1 MCKVF
6 TKRSFLLK
14 IGKSLKISS
23 ERVFPEKSEIIF
35 HHMNVFAY
43 YNYRKYLQDYYEY
56 RKSVQRYF
64 SYRSFAKRAG
74 YTSSGFYLDLVK
86 GRKSLTPQMV
96 PKFIHALG
104 LSEKEGRYF
113 SLMVDFTHAETP
125 ESKQVIFEQMSALLP
140 RTTKALSRQ
149 QIEYYHEWYYVAVR
163 EALSVVNVSDNYQD
177 LALFLNPRIS
187 VPQAKQAIH
196 LLSDLGL
203 IEKENGFWRSV
214 NKTIT
219 SGREIPPFVVHGF
232 QKKMMDLGKA
242 AVEHYSTERRNISC
256 TTMSVSPLGLE
267 RIIHKIDTFRK
278 EVVDIVRSDDHETMI
293 CELNI
298 QFFPLSKELGP
309 VSETE
314 SLTEAKNSSGGS
326 DET

>member
-1 MCKVF
+1 MYFYCA
-6 TKRSFLLK
+6 
-14 IGKSLKISS
+14 
-23 ERVFPEKSEIIF
+23 
-35 HHMNVFAY
+35 MNVFAY

-64 SYRSFAKRAG
+64 SYRAFAKRAG
-74 YTSSGFYLDLVK
+74 YTSSGLYLDLVK

-125 ESKQVIFEQMSALLP
+125 ESKQTIFEQMSALLP
-140 RTTKALSRQ
+140 KTTKALSRQ
-149 QIEYYHEWYYVAVR
+149 QVEYYREWYYVAVR
-163 EALSVVNVSDNYQD
+163 EALSVLNVSDNYQD

-187 VPQAKQAIH
+187 VPQAKQAIR
-196 LLSDLGL
+196 LLSDLKL
-203 IEKENGFWRSV
+203 IEKENGYWRSV

-219 SGREIPPFVVHGF
+219 SGREIPPFIVHGF

-242 AVEHYSTERRNISC
+242 SIDYFSTERRNVSC
-256 TTMSVSPLGLE
+256 TTMSVSPQGLE

-278 EVVDIVRSDDHETMI
+278 EIVDIVRSDERETMI

-298 QFFPLSKELGP
+298 QFFPLSKELEKTSNDLYAGAST
-309 VSETE
+309 VKEGE
-314 SLTEAKNSSGGS
+314 N
-326 DET
+326 DEV

>member
-1 MCKVF
+1 
-6 TKRSFLLK
+6 
-14 IGKSLKISS
+14 
-23 ERVFPEKSEIIF
+23 
-35 HHMNVFAY
+35 MNVFAY

-64 SYRSFAKRAG
+64 SYRAFAKRAG

-96 PKFIHALG
+96 PKFVHALG

-125 ESKQVIFEQMSALLP
+125 ESKQTIFEQMSALLP
-140 RTTKALSRQ
+140 KTTKALSRK
-149 QIEYYHEWYYVAVR
+149 QIEYYREWYYVAVR
-163 EALSVVNVSDNYQD
+163 EALSVLNVSDNYQD
-177 LALFLNPRIS
+177 LALFLNPRIT
-187 VPQAKQAIH
+187 VPQARQSIK
-196 LLSDLGL
+196 LLSELGL
-203 IEKENGFWRSV
+203 IEKENGYWRSV

-219 SGREIPPFVVHGF
+219 SGREIPPFIVHDF

-242 AVEHYSTERRNISC
+242 SVDYFSTERRNVSC

-278 EVVDIVRSDDHETMI
+278 EIVDIVRSDEHETMI
-293 CELNI
+293 CELNV
-298 QFFPLSKELGP
+298 QFFPLSKELEKLPAAGEG
-309 VSETE
+309 SGI
-314 SLTEAKNSSGGS
+314 SSA
-326 DET
+326 DEGEHDEEV

>member
-1 MCKVF
+1 M
-6 TKRSFLLK
+6 
-14 IGKSLKISS
+14 
-23 ERVFPEKSEIIF
+23 
-35 HHMNVFAY
+35 
-43 YNYRKYLQDYYEY
+43 
-56 RKSVQRYF
+56 
-64 SYRSFAKRAG
+64 
-74 YTSSGFYLDLVK
+74 K

-125 ESKQVIFEQMSALLP
+125 ESKQDIFEKMSALLP

-149 QIEYYHEWYYVAVR
+149 QVEYYKEWYYVAVR
-163 EALSVVNVSDNYQD
+163 EALSVLNVSDNYQD
-177 LALFLNPRIS
+177 LALFLNPRIT
-187 VPQAKQAIH
+187 VPQAKQAIK
-196 LLSDLGL
+196 LLSSLGL

-219 SGREIPPFVVHGF
+219 SGREIPPFIVHDF

-242 AVEHYSTERRNISC
+242 AVDHYSTERRNVSC
-256 TTMSVSPLGLE
+256 TTMSVSPQGLE

-278 EVVDIVRSDDHETMI
+278 EIVDIVRSDDHESMI

-298 QFFPLSKELGP
+298 QFFPLSKELEAP
-309 VSETE
+309 KDAAEESDATE
-314 SLTEAKNSSGGS
+314 GDTDEEA
-326 DET
+326 